1 MLRNDRSKARAFTVV
16 LCLLL
21 AFVWIQPTVVSEETD
36 AQSPGEQL
44 ASDTGSTDEPTSS
57 DNIALSD
64 VQPTTFEDIHDVS
77 SEDSATSDSSS
88 TADEPSAT
96 PDAAPNMAA
105 QPTEE
110 PEDTPAPMH
119 ETVEPSTDES
129 NTSPTAE
136 PESPEEPTVETAAVP
151 ETTPDQ
157 APDPMTEE
165 PAAAPAPASDT
176 AQQVSEE
183 SADEPPEIPTE
194 PIDQPSGDAAAPDES
209 ADGTADETALDP
221 TAAPTDEPE
230 PTATPVPNMIVVIEG
245 ASEDEEHIWHLRIR
259 DDSPLKIRWACAL
272 KADEYDFFMEGS
284 QTSIHQ
290 KGPEYTISIEKTEL
304 VSSLYTIRVTSYL
317 KGSERASVTL
327 QLQLTIVSPTPSP
340 EPTDEPSP
348 TDEPIVTPTPAPG
361 PTDEPV
367 VTPTPVPEPTVEP
380 DVTPTPEP
388 SPTDEPIVTP
398 TPKPE
403 PTSEPEP
410 TGTPRPTF
418 PPYHPVRPGG
428 RSKGGGSSSF
438 IVIPGKALISTHA
451 SGTGDMTVYG
461 TVPLELDSETMIIL
475 CMGGQALEV
484 SRGGEID
491 FHASLDE
498 NVLTLTSDEDGVWYF
513 TQYALQTLSRSG
525 LSTLSFSTA
534 DGEVLI
540 PTDMT
545 LSGSAY
551 SRERSNGFVASDFRF
566 ALTDDG
572 LYLSVEDRD
581 YSVTDGVL
589 TMLQK

>member
-1 MLRNDRSKARAFTVV
+1 MLRNDRSRARAFTVV

-21 AFVWIQPTVVSEETD
+21 AFIWIQPSVISEETD
-36 AQSPGEQL
+36 APSPGEQL
-44 ASDTGSTDEPTSS
+44 VSDTNSAVEPTSS
-57 DNIALSD
+57 DNITLSD
-64 VQPTTFEDIHDVS
+64 IQSTTLEDINDVS

-110 PEDTPAPMH
+110 PEDTPAPTP
-119 ETVEPSTDES
+119 E
-129 NTSPTAE
+129 TAE
-136 PESPEEPTVETAAVP
+136 PETMEAPTVETTIVP
-151 ETTPDQ
+151 DLTPDE
-157 APDPMTEE
+157 ALDTMSEE
-165 PAAAPAPASDT
+165 PAAAYEPASDT

-183 SADEPPEIPTE
+183 SADEPTEIPTE

-317 KGSERASVTL
+317 KGNKRASVTL

>member
-1 MLRNDRSKARAFTVV
+1 MLSNDRSKARVFTVV

-21 AFVWIQPTVVSEETD
+21 AFIWIQPSVISEETD
-36 AQSPGEQL
+36 APSPGEQL
-44 ASDTGSTDEPTSS
+44 VSDTSSIEESTLS

-64 VQPTTFEDIHDVS
+64 RQSATFEDVNEIL
-77 SEDSATSDSSS
+77 SEDFTTSDSSA
-88 TADEPSAT
+88 TDEPSAT
-96 PDAAPNMAA
+96 PDAAPDTEA

-110 PEDTPAPMH
+110 PEDTPAPTS
-119 ETVEPSTDES
+119 ETAEPSADES
-129 NTSPTAE
+129 NTAPASE
-136 PESPEEPTVETAAVP
+136 PEATEESTVETTTGP
-151 ETTPDQ
+151 DLTPDDT
-157 APDPMTEE
+157 PDAMMDE
-165 PAAAPAPASDT
+165 PAAASAPASEA
-176 AQQVSEE
+176 AQQSSEK
-183 SADEPPEIPTE
+183 SADEPTEAPTE
-194 PIDQPSGDAAAPDES
+194 PTDQPSGDAAAPDES
-209 ADGTADETALDP
+209 SDSTANETPPDP

-304 VSSLYTIRVTSYL
+304 VSGLYTIRATSYL

-327 QLQLTIVSPTPSP
+327 RLQLTIVSPTPSP
-340 EPTDEPSP
+340 EPTDEPDITPTPAPEP
-348 TDEPIVTPTPAPG
+348 TDEPDVTPTPAPG

-367 VTPTPVPEPTVEP
+367 VTPTPAPGPTDEPV
-380 DVTPTPEP
+380 VTPTPEP
-388 SPTDEPIVTP
+388 EPTIE
-398 TPKPE
+398 PE
-403 PTSEPEP
+403 PTS
-410 TGTPRPTF
+410 TPRPTF

-428 RSKGGGSSSF
+428 RGKGGGSSPF

-461 TVPLELDSETMIIL
+461 TVPLELDSETMSIL

-551 SRERSNGFVASDFRF
+551 GRERSNGFVASDFLF

-581 YSVTDGVL
+581 YTVTDGVL